1 MDMKRPQVSVSLTTC
16 NYSIQLVCLIG
27 SWYLSSSHHNVQLQL
42 YHHSLCPPFLWLQLL
57 TYCTYLQD
65 ADSRIHF
72 TIHHKMTKS
81 AGMLIVHST
90 RAFASFSLFTVK
102 LDDSFDHNIVILNAE
117 KVYHEVC
124 SSLGWVRV
132 CLQVNNQDYIKRK
145 MN

>member
-1 MDMKRPQVSVSLTTC
+1 MSTFTVIAVVDI
-16 NYSIQLVCLIG
+16 SIV
-27 SWYLSSSHHNVQLQL
+27 
-42 YHHSLCPPFLWLQLL
+42 L
-57 TYCTYLQD
+57 TYNLQD

-72 TIHHKMTKS
+72 IIHHKMTKS

-124 SSLGWVRV
+124 SSLG
-132 CLQVNNQDYIKRK
+132 
-145 MN
+145 